1 VPLDEAARATLQYA
15 LKRGIEAVFQL
26 ESSELAAEALP
37 DLEHRNAILLYE
49 SAEGGAGVLTRLASD
64 PSTLHVVAK
73 CAIEMCHY
81 TSVSDNWTDHAD
93 LANLDEDCE
102 AGCYKCLL
110 SYANQPDHTTIDRRN
125 EVVLDLLCRLSRAEG
140 TRGALGR
147 TGEEQFEALANV
159 SLSSLEQAWLAHVR
173 EHAYHLPDK
182 AQPLLEDY
190 GTRPDFA
197 YSSIPALVYVDG
209 PHHETD
215 HQRHIDH
222 QMVER
227 LEDAGYT
234 VIRFPKEQ
242 EAWPAIFQSHA
253 FVFGTNT

>member
-1 VPLDEAARATLQYA
+1 
-15 LKRGIEAVFQL
+15 
-26 ESSELAAEALP
+26 
-37 DLEHRNAILLYE
+37 
-49 SAEGGAGVLTRLASD
+49 
-64 PSTLHVVAK
+64 
-73 CAIEMCHY
+73 M
-81 TSVSDNWTDHAD
+81 
-93 LANLDEDCE
+93 
-102 AGCYKCLL
+102 
-110 SYANQPDHTTIDRRN
+110 
-125 EVVLDLLCRLSRAEG
+125 
-140 TRGALGR
+140 
-147 TGEEQFEALANV
+147 

-173 EHAYHLPDK
+173 EHAYHIPDK

-197 YSSIPALVYVDG
+197 YSSIPALVYIDG

-215 HQRHIDH
+215 HQRQIDH

-242 EAWPAIFQSHA
+242 EVWPAIFQSHA